1 MKVLLA
7 LSSRKLRN
15 GKTNAK
21 DYPFSNELIQLL
33 RKNKITT
40 VQVRGFE
47 DAILDADVVKSDLP
61 LKQLAEEIKEC
72 DTFITVDNFVQHYA
86 TYIGKKGVVIFS
98 RSDPCIFGHVQNINL
113 LKSRN
118 YLRAGQ
124 FGIWEEDDFVEDAFV
139 KPDIVL
145 SNILRIL

>member
-1 MKVLLA
+1 MSFHLLLFVFEVMGLFQLILLFWLKCRRIFLLD
-7 LSSRKLRN
+7 LS
-15 GKTNAK
+15 
-21 DYPFSNELIQLL
+21 I
-33 RKNKITT
+33 
-40 VQVRGFE
+40 
-47 DAILDADVVKSDLP
+47 
-61 LKQLAEEIKEC
+61 
-72 DTFITVDNFVQHYA
+72 
-86 TYIGKKGVVIFS
+86 
-98 RSDPCIFGHVQNINL
+98 IFGHVQNINL